1 MFDEIP
7 LPPIPIKSRYPS
19 VSKVRVEVKR
29 LPPTTVT
36 IEEAE
41 ERLAKLSIHEAIR
54 DWIAATRYVG
64 QQLYQADPRAAD
76 GRIHEIWREKI
87 PSIDH
92 VQRCPADE
100 KFQHDHEQHPYHLG
114 TTRRWNVSRRSRSLV
129 IQRGYYLY
137 MEK

>member
-1 MFDEIP
+1 MC
-7 LPPIPIKSRYPS
+7 S
-19 VSKVRVEVKR
+19 VSKVEVKR

-41 ERLAKLSIHEAIR
+41 ERLAKLSVHEAIR
-54 DWIAATRYVG
+54 DWIATTRYVG

-87 PSIDH
+87 PGIDH

-114 TTRRWNVSRRSRSLV
+114 TTHRWNVSRFLIERLD
-129 IQRGYYLY
+129 YLY
-137 MEK
+137 REKYGKG